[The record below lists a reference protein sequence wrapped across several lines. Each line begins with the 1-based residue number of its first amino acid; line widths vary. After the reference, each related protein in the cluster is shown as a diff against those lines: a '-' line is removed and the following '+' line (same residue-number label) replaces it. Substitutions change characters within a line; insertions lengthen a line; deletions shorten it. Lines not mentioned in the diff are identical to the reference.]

1 MTYDIEWT
9 DPPAAKGGSLLRK
22 EQREFAEQ
30 LKARRDQWAIYPSSG
45 SSVAIRALASRISN
59 GRMSA
64 FGEGFEAVT
73 RHGVVYVRFV
83 GDSG

>member
-1 MTYDIEWT
+1 MTYEIKWA

-22 EQREFAEQ
+22 EQREFAEK
-30 LKARRDQWAIYPSSG
+30 LKARREQWAIYPSTG

-64 FGEGFEAVT
+64 FGEGFEAIT
-73 RHGVVYVRFV
+73 RDGVIYVRFV
-83 GDSG
+83 GGPD